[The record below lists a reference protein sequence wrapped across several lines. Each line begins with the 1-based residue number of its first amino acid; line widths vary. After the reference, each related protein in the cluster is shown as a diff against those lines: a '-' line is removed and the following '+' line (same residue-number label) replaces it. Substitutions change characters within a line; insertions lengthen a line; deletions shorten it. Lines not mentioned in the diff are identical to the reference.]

1 MTALFLVACRSVWSN
16 IIYTDSVGV
25 NNASFLVV
33 HPSIWSNFIWLLVEA
48 FETISFSLMISSWHI
63 RCGQRSAFFY
73 WLPAKELQLPWL
85 PHVNDHFEIIVTMV
99 ILWLRCLS
107 ERLKQYYLHWQ
118 HRRQQSV
125 ISGCL
130 PERLKQL
137 YLVACR
143 SIWNDIIYID
153 SVGLTTLFHHDT
165 YAAVSGQ
172 LSTAGCLRRNC
183 NYPWLPHVNEPLRN
197 YCYHGNF
204 MRLCT

>member
-1 MTALFLVACRSVWSN
+1 MHHFWLFIR
-16 IIYTDSVGV
+16 
-25 NNASFLVV
+25 
-33 HPSIWSNFIWLLVEA
+33 A
-48 FETISFSLMISSWHI
+48 FEAILFGCLSKHLKQYHFHTWSHHDTYAAVSGQLSSTGCLRRNCNYPGYRMWT
-63 RCGQRSAFFY
+63 S
-73 WLPAKELQLPWL
+73 
-85 PHVNDHFEIIVTMV
+85 HFEIIVTMV